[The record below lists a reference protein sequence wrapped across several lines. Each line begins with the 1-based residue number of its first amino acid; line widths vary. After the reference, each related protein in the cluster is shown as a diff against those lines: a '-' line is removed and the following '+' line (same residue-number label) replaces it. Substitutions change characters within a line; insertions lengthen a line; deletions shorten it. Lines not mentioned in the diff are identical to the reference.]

1 MVKKLQALK
10 AKKGFTL
17 VELIVVI
24 AIIGVLAAIL
34 VPTMMNVVTKA
45 RVSSAETTAKSIAD
59 SVSNW
64 ISDLESNRG
73 TVGQG
78 IIELTVPAGGAA
90 ALADADLTLPTGVF
104 KRAGSEA
111 NAKALL
117 LDEFKTNYPFKGG
130 EQAKIF
136 VGADRHVK
144 GVAYTDDGGVLT
156 DFTEAMFVAGTR
168 SWDSA
173 SKEGILSGKII
184 GTNPKLLHA

>member
-1 MVKKLQALK
+1 MIKKLQALK

-45 RVSSAETTAKSIAD
+45 RVSSAEQTAKSIYD
-59 SVSNW
+59 SVNNW
-64 ISDLESNRG
+64 IADLESNRG
-73 TVGQG
+73 TVSQG
-78 IIELTVPAGGAA
+78 TIDLEVPAGGAA
-90 ALADADLTLPTGVF
+90 SLADANLTITGTF
-104 KRAGSEA
+104 TRAGNAA

-130 EQAKIF
+130 EHAIIF

-144 GVAYTDDGGVLT
+144 GVAYTDDSADLST
-156 DFTEAMFVAGTR
+156 FTEAMFTAGTTT
-168 SWDSA
+168 WDSA
-173 SKEGILSGKII
+173 SKEGILGGHIV